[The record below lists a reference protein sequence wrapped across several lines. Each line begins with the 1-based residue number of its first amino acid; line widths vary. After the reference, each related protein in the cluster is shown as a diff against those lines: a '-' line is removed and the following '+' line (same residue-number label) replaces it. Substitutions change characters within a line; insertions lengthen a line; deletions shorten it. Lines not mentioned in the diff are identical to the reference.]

1 MCSSKID
8 NIIERHGEDMDR
20 RLSKKEF
27 FGISIMLFGLLFGSG
42 NLIFPPMLGNQSGSS
57 MMIAL
62 IGFVVTAVIFPVLG
76 ILAVAKSNGVE
87 NLGARVGS
95 LFSIVY
101 PAIVFLAIGP
111 GIAIPRNGSLAFE
124 MSVAPYIA
132 EGNSL
137 IIPRLVYTMIF
148 FGLAYFLSVNPGKMV
163 DRMGKGL
170 IPVLFILIIIF
181 FTGSFI
187 NLPID
192 IAAPT
197 VNYQTPFVTG
207 VLEGY
212 HTMDILAALNFG
224 LVIALTIKRY
234 DIEDEQSIIR
244 YSSSAG
250 LIAGLLLLV
259 VYSMLAYVG
268 MIASSGNQDVAN
280 GGEILFTITNTVFGS
295 FGSIIL
301 ILIFTL
307 ACLTTAVGL
316 ITSVSEYFSD
326 LTSQRV
332 SYRQWMTF
340 FTLISFVLANA
351 GLNSILKF
359 SLPVLVA
366 IYPTAI
372 VLIVMAL
379 LQDTFNFQRLSYK
392 GTIYVTL
399 FISIISGFKQANIKV
414 PFLSDL
420 SALLPLYKEG
430 LEWILPAFVT
440 LLILTIISKMKKNNV
455 TGPPMFI

>member
-1 MCSSKID
+1 
-8 NIIERHGEDMDR
+8 
-20 RLSKKEF
+20 
-27 FGISIMLFGLLFGSG
+27 
-42 NLIFPPMLGNQSGSS
+42 MLGNQAGSS
-57 MMIAL
+57 MVVAL
-62 IGFVVTAVIFPVLG
+62 LGFIVTAVVFPVLG

-132 EGNSL
+132 EDSSL
-137 IIPRLVYTMIF
+137 IIPRLIYTVIF
-148 FGLAYFLSVNPGKMV
+148 FGLAYFLSFTPGKMV
-163 DRMGKGL
+163 DRIGKGITPILFAL
-170 IPVLFILIIIF
+170 IFIF
-181 FTGSFI
+181 FVGSVM
-187 NLPID
+187 NLPVD

-197 VNYQTPFVTG
+197 ADYQAPFVTG
-207 VLEGY
+207 ILEGY
-212 HTMDILAALNFG
+212 NTLDILAALNYG
-224 LVIALTIKRY
+224 LVIALTIKRFN
-234 DIEDEQSIIR
+234 IKDEKSIIK
-244 YSSSAG
+244 YSSGAG
-250 LIAGLLLLV
+250 LVAGIILFI

-268 MIASSGNQDVAN
+268 MITSSGNQNVGN
-280 GGEILFTITNTVFGS
+280 GGGILFDVTNNVFGS

-316 ITSVSEYFSD
+316 VTSVSEYFTE
-326 LTSQRV
+326 LTNGKV
-332 SYRQWMTF
+332 SYKKWITF
-340 FTLISFVLANA
+340 FTLISLILANF
-351 GLNSILKF
+351 GLDSILIF

-379 LQDTFNFQRLSYK
+379 FQDLFDFKRLSYK
-392 GTIYVTL
+392 ATIYLTL
-399 FISIISGFKQANIKV
+399 FISIISGFEEAGIQV

-420 SALLPLYKEG
+420 SALLPLYEEG
-430 LEWILPAFVT
+430 LEWLLPVFLMLVFTTAV
-440 LLILTIISKMKKNNV
+440 SK
-455 TGPPMFI
+455 TRERI